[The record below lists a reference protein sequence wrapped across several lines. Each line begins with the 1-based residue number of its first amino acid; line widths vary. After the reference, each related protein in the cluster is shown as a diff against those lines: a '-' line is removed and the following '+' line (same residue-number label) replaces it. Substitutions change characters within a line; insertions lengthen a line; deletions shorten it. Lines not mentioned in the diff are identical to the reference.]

1 MMGNSNGDDRW
12 KEEDVLRVLL
22 NPVYTMASNPTVD
35 DDQRLNAQ
43 KKLLAEQGEDEY
55 FRRLLTEIQGT
66 FGEFID

>member
-1 MMGNSNGDDRW
+1 MMGNDNGDDRW
-12 KEEDVLRVLL
+12 KEEDVLRILL
-22 NPVYTMASNPTVD
+22 NPVYTMGSNPTVD
-35 DDQRLNAQ
+35 DDQWLNAQ